1 MAKNCLEGRQ
11 DAKENASKLFRKLAE
26 ENNIKKWNDYTEHF
40 VAKHRRP
47 LVGFTR
53 IKL

>member
-1 MAKNCLEGRQ
+1 MANNFLEGRQ
-11 DAKENASKLFRKLAE
+11 DAKENNCKFFRKLAE
-26 ENNIKKWNDYTEHF
+26 ENNIEKWYDYTEHF